1 METIKNKMHI
11 LLTRQLEDCSD
22 LIFRF
27 KELGHIVSHLPLLVI
42 EKVNYDQ
49 KKLNDCKS
57 IIFTSA
63 NAIKFL
69 ETKNIDKNI
78 KCFCVGLATEKK
90 AKSVGF
96 QNIIAAEGNVRNLK
110 ELILQNFD
118 PSDGE
123 IIYVSGEI
131 ISSDLD
137 QQLINDGYSVKR
149 LINYKTNHNKI
160 YDDNFVE
167 KLKVNIPN
175 IVYIYSY
182 NSALS
187 FLNFIKNE
195 NLQSFWMETNL
206 MCMGEKTSSILNE
219 IFLVFLIFRGIIS
232 KLIIKKLELISKK
245 TTNKLDDTFVSSLV
259 GPARFFPIVIGFFI
273 ASYYMSFS
281 SEGREI
287 VDTINR
293 TLITILIFWIIHQII
308 EPISYVLSGLDQLLT
323 RELIGW
329 IIKSLKILIF
339 ILGLAAVL
347 ELWGIKIG
355 PIIAGLGLFG
365 VAVALGAQDLFKNL
379 ISGILVLVEKRFK
392 IGDWISVDGVI
403 EGIVEKIGFRSTS
416 IRKFDKSLA
425 IIPNFQ
431 FAENAVTNVS
441 ETSNWRIRWAITLQY
456 DTTID
461 QLKKIRDEIEAYINK
476 SEDFNQS
483 AGVAVRI
490 EKFSDSSIDLLVRCF
505 TKSNSW
511 NDWLE
516 VKERLAIEIKQI
528 VEGNKASFAFP
539 SQSIY
544 IEKK

>member
-22 LIFRF
+22 LIFRL

-49 KKLNDCKS
+49 KKLSDCKS

-69 ETKNIDKNI
+69 ETQDIDKNI

-123 IIYVSGEI
+123 IVYVSGEI

-219 IFLVFLIFRGIIS
+219 I
-232 KLIIKKLELISKK
+232 K
-245 TTNKLDDTFVSSLV
+245 
-259 GPARFFPIVIGFFI
+259 
-273 ASYYMSFS
+273 
-281 SEGREI
+281 
-287 VDTINR
+287 
-293 TLITILIFWIIHQII
+293 W
-308 EPISYVLSGLDQLLT
+308 
-323 RELIGW
+323 
-329 IIKSLKILIF
+329 
-339 ILGLAAVL
+339 
-347 ELWGIKIG
+347 
-355 PIIAGLGLFG
+355 
-365 VAVALGAQDLFKNL
+365 
-379 ISGILVLVEKRFK
+379 
-392 IGDWISVDGVI
+392 
-403 EGIVEKIGFRSTS
+403 
-416 IRKFDKSLA
+416 
-425 IIPNFQ
+425 
-431 FAENAVTNVS
+431 
-441 ETSNWRIRWAITLQY
+441 
-456 DTTID
+456 
-461 QLKKIRDEIEAYINK
+461 KKIFL
-476 SEDFNQS
+476 FNP
-483 AGVAVRI
+483 G
-490 EKFSDSSIDLLVRCF
+490 EEEFLLY
-505 TKSNSW
+505 K
-511 NDWLE
+511 
-516 VKERLAIEIKQI
+516 I
-528 VEGNKASFAFP
+528 
-539 SQSIY
+539 
-544 IEKK
+544 